1 MSTNTLTTLE
11 NVDREWWKE
20 AVVYQIYPRSFSDTD
35 GDGVGDLQGIV
46 DKVDYID
53 SLGVDLVWLCPVY
66 GSPNEDNGYDISDY
80 HAIMDEF
87 GDMADWERLL
97 DELHD
102 RDIRL
107 IMDLVLN
114 HTSSEHEWFQRSR
127 RGEGEYADYYYWRDG
142 RPATDADYDT
152 DDGPADEVAPNNW
165 DSIFGGP
172 AWSYVEER
180 EQWYLHLF
188 DENQPDLNW
197 RNPTV
202 RQAMKDVVSWWLD
215 RGIDGFRMDAVSH
228 MSKTDGLPDGD
239 PEGTPTGIEHFSH
252 GPRLEEYLTE
262 LSADVLSDHD
272 ITTVAEMGH
281 TLIEQ
286 AADYLDDEA
295 IGLDMIF
302 QFSHMGVD
310 GGWDPETVGE
320 WDLPEFKRIMSE
332 RQDALADRGWDAL
345 FLGNHDQPRIVSR
358 FGDEAYHRESA
369 SLIGTFLLTMRG
381 TPYVYQGE
389 EIGMTNADFESL
401 DEIDDPQTVG
411 RVEQYIADGVAD
423 SYEELREVVNA
434 RSRDHAR
441 TPMQWSDEPGAGFT
455 DGEPW
460 LKCNADYTEINVAA
474 QRDDPAS
481 VLNQYRRLI
490 DLRQSTD
497 VLVYGDYELLAPEDD
512 QLYAYTRTL
521 DDERALVVLN
531 WSSEPATFEGSEIE
545 VDDPTVLYGNYDDA
559 PTEPTNVS
567 LRPWEAV
574 VYRL

>member
-11 NVDREWWKE
+11 HIDREWWKE
-20 AVVYQIYPRSFSDTD
+20 AVVYQIYPRSFNDTD

-80 HAIMDEF
+80 HSIMDEF

-97 DELHD
+97 AELHD

-127 RGEGEYADYYYWRDG
+127 RREGEYADYYYWRDG
-142 RPATDADYDT
+142 RPAAEADYDT

-165 DSIFGGP
+165 ESIFGGP
-172 AWSYVEER
+172 AWSYVPER

-202 RQAMKDVVSWWLD
+202 RRAMKDVVSWWLD

-228 MSKTDGLPDGD
+228 MSKTDGLPNGD
-239 PEGTPTGIEHFSH
+239 PDGTPTGIEHFSH

-262 LSADVLSDHD
+262 LSADVLSNHD

-281 TLIEQ
+281 TSIEQ
-286 AADYLDDEA
+286 AASYLEDDA
-295 IGLDMIF
+295 VGLDMIF

-320 WDLPEFKRIMSE
+320 WDLTEFKRIMSE

-358 FGDEAYHRESA
+358 FGDEAAHRESA
-369 SLIGTFLLTMRG
+369 SLIATFLLTMRG
-381 TPYVYQGE
+381 TPYIYQGE

-434 RSRDHAR
+434 QSRDHAR
-441 TPMQWSDEPGAGFT
+441 TPMQWSDEAGTGFT

-460 LKCNADYTEINVAA
+460 LKCNADYTDINVAA

-481 VLNQYRRLI
+481 VLNQYRTLI

-497 VLVYGDYELLAPEDD
+497 ALVYGDYELLTPEDD

-521 DDERALVVLN
+521 DDERVLVVLN
-531 WSSEPATFEGSEIE
+531 WSSESATFEGSEIE
-545 VDDPTVLYGNYDDA
+545 ASDATVLYGNHDDP
-559 PTEPTNVS
+559 PTDPTGAS

>member
-1 MSTNTLTTLE
+1 MSETAKR
-11 NVDREWWKE
+11 VRADRQWWKE
-20 AVVYQIYPRSFSDTD
+20 AVVYQIYPKSFFDSD
-35 GDGVGDLQGIV
+35 GDGIGDLAGITEQ
-46 DKVDYID
+46 VDYLD
-53 SLGVDLVWLCPVY
+53 ALGVDAVWLCPVY
-66 GSPNEDNGYDISDY
+66 DSPQADNGYDISDY
-80 HAIMDEF
+80 RSIFDTY
-87 GDMADWERLL
+87 GDLADWERLL
-97 DELHD
+97 SELHD

-107 IMDLVLN
+107 VMDLVVN

-127 RGEGEYADYYYWRDG
+127 RGEGEYADYYHWRDG
-142 RPATDADYDT
+142 RPAAEADYDT

-165 DSIFGGP
+165 ESIFGGP
-172 AWSYVEER
+172 AWSYVPER

-197 RNPTV
+197 RNLTV
-202 RQAMKDVVSWWLD
+202 RRAMKDVVSWWLD

-239 PEGTPTGIEHFSH
+239 PDGTPTGIEHFSH

-262 LSADVLSDHD
+262 LSADVLSNHD

-281 TLIEQ
+281 TSIEQ
-286 AADYLDDEA
+286 AASYLEDDA
-295 IGLDMIF
+295 VGLDMIF

-320 WDLPEFKRIMSE
+320 WDLTEFKRIMSE

-358 FGDEAYHRESA
+358 FGDEAAHRESA
-369 SLIGTFLLTMRG
+369 SLIATFLLTMRG
-381 TPYVYQGE
+381 TPYIYQGE

-434 RSRDHAR
+434 QSRDHAR
-441 TPMQWSDEPGAGFT
+441 TPMQWSDEAGTGFT

-481 VLNQYRRLI
+481 VLNQYRTLI

-497 VLVYGDYELLAPEDD
+497 ALVYGDYELLTPEDD

-521 DDERALVVLN
+521 DDEQVLVVLN
-531 WSSEPATFEGSEIE
+531 WSSESATFEGSEI
-545 VDDPTVLYGNYDDA
+545 DTGDATVLYGNHDDA
-559 PTEPTNVS
+559 PTDPTGAS

>member
-11 NVDREWWKE
+11 HIDREWWKE
-20 AVVYQIYPRSFSDTD
+20 AVVYQIYPRSFNDTD

-80 HAIMDEF
+80 HSIMDEF

-97 DELHD
+97 AELHD

-127 RGEGEYADYYYWRDG
+127 RREGEYADYYYWRDG
-142 RPATDADYDT
+142 RPAAEADYDT

-165 DSIFGGP
+165 ESIFGGP
-172 AWSYVEER
+172 AWSYVPER

-202 RQAMKDVVSWWLD
+202 RRAMKDVVSWWLD

-228 MSKTDGLPDGD
+228 MSKTDGLPNGD
-239 PEGTPTGIEHFSH
+239 PDGTPTGIEHFSH

-262 LSADVLSDHD
+262 LSADVLSNHD

-281 TLIEQ
+281 TSIEQ
-286 AADYLDDEA
+286 AASYLEDDA
-295 IGLDMIF
+295 VGLDMIF

-320 WDLPEFKRIMSE
+320 WDLTEFKRIMSE

-358 FGDEAYHRESA
+358 FGDEAAHRESA
-369 SLIGTFLLTMRG
+369 SLIATFLLTMRG
-381 TPYVYQGE
+381 TPYIYQGE

-434 RSRDHAR
+434 QSRDHAR
-441 TPMQWSDEPGAGFT
+441 TPMQWSDEAGTGFT

-481 VLNQYRRLI
+481 VLNQYRTLI

-497 VLVYGDYELLAPEDD
+497 ALVYGDYELLTPEDD

-521 DDERALVVLN
+521 DDERVLVVLN
-531 WSSEPATFEGSEIE
+531 WSSESATFEGSEIE
-545 VDDPTVLYGNYDDA
+545 ASDATVLYGNHDDP
-559 PTEPTNVS
+559 PTDPTGAS